1 MKILTRTNDMIIAVD
16 GIEFIFTMISITI
29 SIIFTIIQ
37 MYIRLKAIFKK
48 SVEEIVNAKI
58 EKLKDE
64 IILLKE
70 SNARLEKEV
79 EEIKRQLEQRR

>member
-16 GIEFIFTMISITI
+16 GVEFIFTMISITI

-37 MYIRLKAIFKK
+37 MYIRLKTIFKK

-70 SNARLEKEV
+70 SNTRLEKEV

>member
-1 MKILTRTNDMIIAVD
+1 MAIVIDS
-16 GIEFIFTMISITI
+16 IEFILTMISITV

-37 MYIRLKAIFKK
+37 TYIKIKTLFKQ

-64 IILLKE
+64 IMLLKE

-79 EEIKRQLEQRR
+79 EEIKRRLEERR